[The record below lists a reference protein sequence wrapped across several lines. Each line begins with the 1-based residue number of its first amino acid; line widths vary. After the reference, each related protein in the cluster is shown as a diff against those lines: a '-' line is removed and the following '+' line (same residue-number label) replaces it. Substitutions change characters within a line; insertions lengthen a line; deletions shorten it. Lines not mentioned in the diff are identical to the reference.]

1 MVVAMASAVSIC
13 FLAILT
19 SLVINLYEECHL
31 LRSTT
36 CYGANVCMCYDYV
49 HVDNSPDISAY

>member
-1 MVVAMASAVSIC
+1 MASAVSIC